1 MKINSQTDTNDV
13 ISHCYWLIVSGPYFG
28 SNGSPWTLDPIM
40 DLFMKSKQFK
50 KMTLIH
56 STTGMINVVRMLL
69 LERSWFEVYL
79 HKKDIEVAS
88 FFILYHT
95 KTIIRTESIMDDP
108 YHKASWPALWLIL
121 VKQSWIAMLTVSY
134 SRSFF
139 HFQVHP
145 ENNDS
150 SHISTSPSWSKGQN

>member
-1 MKINSQTDTNDV
+1 
-13 ISHCYWLIVSGPYFG
+13 
-28 SNGSPWTLDPIM
+28 M

-95 KTIIRTESIMDDP
+95 KTIIRKNYYQKKLLLLKTIITKTI
-108 YHKASWPALWLIL
+108 Y
-121 VKQSWIAMLTVSY
+121 
-134 SRSFF
+134 
-139 HFQVHP
+139 
-145 ENNDS
+145 
-150 SHISTSPSWSKGQN
+150 QN